1 MKAIRKILILLS
13 FAIVCFLLLNSCSV
27 LGIYGNS
34 AAGYSRRII
43 NAINEQNSAA
53 IEEMFSS
60 DILETQS
67 EYGVTDLLS
76 AFPKGVKMVGNV
88 VSGSTSESIDDGH
101 YIKEINWYF
110 EVECQDT
117 KQLYCFA
124 FGACVK
130 DTKNSEQEGIT
141 HLIINSMEQEE
152 ECVEWWNSFENM
164 DDRPTGIYLFG
175 KEKELLKDG

>member
-1 MKAIRKILILLS
+1 MKRITVSLFLVVVSFLI
-13 FAIVCFLLLNSCSV
+13 NSCSV
-27 LGIYGNS
+27 LGIYGNN
-34 AAGYSRRII
+34 AIGYSKRII
-43 NAINEQNSAA
+43 KAINENNSVA
-53 IEEMFSS
+53 IVELFSS

-67 EYGVTDLLS
+67 EYSVTDLLS

-101 YIKEINWYF
+101 YIKEIDWYF

-124 FGACVK
+124 FSACVK

-141 HLIINSMEQEE
+141 QLIINSMEQED

-175 KEKELLKDG
+175 KEKE

>member
-1 MKAIRKILILLS
+1 MS
-13 FAIVCFLLLNSCSV
+13 M
-27 LGIYGNS
+27 YGKNH
-34 AAGYSRRII
+34 YI
-43 NAINEQNSAA
+43 
-53 IEEMFSS
+53 
-60 DILETQS
+60 
-67 EYGVTDLLS
+67 TDLLS

-101 YIKEINWYF
+101 YIKEIDWYF

-124 FGACVK
+124 FSACIK

-141 HLIINSMEQEE
+141 QLIINSMEQED

-175 KEKELLKDG
+175 KEKE